1 MMNSSDSQQQ
11 QQRLSDEELEKLDD
25 FLGSDSTPEECLF
38 PVEMLDGYMTAL
50 IVGPDVIEPDIW
62 IPYIWDQENSEEPYF
77 SSEAEEK
84 TIRDLLVRHMN
95 TIALQFNEDPEDF
108 VPLYEQFGY
117 SDEEERRIAIENW
130 ALGFSVG
137 IELTHG
143 SWNSFLEDEET
154 AQLVLPMFILA
165 KITDDFDD
173 LSEDDIIG
181 LEQLMPDLV
190 VKIYYYW
197 NQEA

>member
-1 MMNSSDSQQQ
+1 MKNPSDLQQQ
-11 QQRLSDEELEKLDD
+11 QLSDDELEILDD

-62 IPYIWDQENSEEPYF
+62 IPYIWDQEDNNEPFY
-77 SSEAEEK
+77 SSEVEERA
-84 TIRDLLVRHMN
+84 IRELLVRHMN

-117 SDEEERRIAIENW
+117 SNEEERRLAIENW

-137 IELTHG
+137 IELIHG
-143 SWNSFLEDEET
+143 SWNSFLADEET

-173 LSEDDIIG
+173 LSEEEIFG
-181 LEQLMPDLV
+181 LAQLMPDLV
-190 VKIYYYW
+190 IKIYYYW

>member
-1 MMNSSDSQQQ
+1 MNSSDSQQQ

>member
-1 MMNSSDSQQQ
+1 MKNPSDLQQQ
-11 QQRLSDEELEKLDD
+11 QLSDEELEILDD

-50 IVGPDVIEPDIW
+50 IVGPDMIESDIW
-62 IPYIWDQENSEEPYF
+62 IPYIWDQENDKEPFF
-77 SSEAEEK
+77 SSEIEEK
-84 TIRDLLVRHMN
+84 TIRELLVRHMN
-95 TIALQFNEDPEDF
+95 TIALQFNNDPDDF

-117 SDEEERRIAIENW
+117 SNEEERRLAIENW

-137 IELTHG
+137 IELTND
-143 SWNSFLEDEET
+143 SWSSFLADEET

-173 LSEDDIIG
+173 LSEEEIFG
-181 LEQLMPDLV
+181 LAQLMPELV
-190 VKIYYYW
+190 IKIYYYW

>member
-1 MMNSSDSQQQ
+1 MNSSDSQQQ

-181 LEQLMPDLV
+181 LAQLMPDLV